1 MVMVMVAVAVAV
13 EMSGR
18 ARLGLIARPPTEG
31 ASWTPQPF
39 CVMRLQTSD
48 PDGAAES
55 VRVGMGGAESSDPT
69 SKILTTTTH
78 CSTPKGLGEVGGDC
92 PMFGVLGVLAGLRRG
107 PAGTIV

>member
-1 MVMVMVAVAVAV
+1 MVVVP
-13 EMSGR
+13 GR

-55 VRVGMGGAESSDPT
+55 VRVGMGGAESSDPA
-69 SKILTTTTH
+69 SKILTTTIH
-78 CSTPKGLGEVGGDC
+78 YNTPKGLGEVGGDC
-92 PMFGVLGVLAGLRRG
+92 PVFGVLGVLAGLRRG